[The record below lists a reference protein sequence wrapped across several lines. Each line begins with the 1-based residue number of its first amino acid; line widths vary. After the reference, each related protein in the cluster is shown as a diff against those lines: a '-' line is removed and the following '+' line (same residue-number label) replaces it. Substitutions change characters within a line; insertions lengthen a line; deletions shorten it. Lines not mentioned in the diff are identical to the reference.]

1 MKRFLPSFM
10 TPKRNDNS
18 LAVASMVAMKARLKS
33 LDKQI
38 ESMETAIE
46 DMKSTRDGIIKAIDR
61 IVESEL

>member
-38 ESMETAIE
+38 EVMENAIE